1 MKKGKSCAVKGYK
14 NFKVNYGTVDS
25 KNLKSIYIN
34 VQSWVSP
41 KNYEEKWERVVSL
54 LNKDI
59 KQTVSGILNDN
70 LFSDKFMTDLD
81 LRHSGIEYGKKS
93 FMNFELTLFLNTPI
107 DFKSDSI
114 KSEVKKIVNS
124 ISRENFVSNKH
135 FSFSLKKSV
144 LEKVLN

>member
-1 MKKGKSCAVKGYK
+1 
-14 NFKVNYGTVDS
+14 
-25 KNLKSIYIN
+25 
-34 VQSWVSP
+34 
-41 KNYEEKWERVVSL
+41 
-54 LNKDI
+54 
-59 KQTVSGILNDN
+59 
-70 LFSDKFMTDLD
+70 
-81 LRHSGIEYGKKS
+81 
-93 FMNFELTLFLNTPI
+93 MNFELTLFLNTPI